1 MKNMFKITIAAVL
14 GASLGLT
21 AGAASFR
28 PLDTAEAA
36 RWGATHQIVISETDL
51 TDTNTATFSQV
62 LTNGVIAANTAIVP
76 VALVLEQPFNINDA
90 TTNAYNT
97 TVVTVGD
104 TASSNTSFIS
114 STELNQNGTEVY
126 VKLPTVAGKLFTSA
140 AKVTFAFTGMTN
152 NTLSSFTKGR
162 VAFYYREVKP

>member
-1 MKNMFKITIAAVL
+1 MKSKFKFVVAVVL
-14 GASLGLT
+14 GALFGLS

-28 PLDTAEAA
+28 PLDVAEAA
-36 RWGATHQIVISETDL
+36 RWGATHQIVVEESDL

-62 LTNGVIAANTAIVP
+62 LSNGVIAANTAIVP

-104 TASSNTSFIS
+104 SASSNTSFIS

-126 VKLPTVAGKLFTSA
+126 VKLPAVAGKLFTSA

-152 NTLSSFTKGR
+152 NALSSFTKGR